1 MAKNNI
7 NPLDQDLFF
16 HKCIFTPKL
25 ISLKTRRSL
34 DPCEEKMCGDL
45 KSPKTDQKN
54 CLSKL
59 YGFLF
64 ILFIPFPLQKEK
76 LSYNYIREKL
86 TTYYEKKN
94 FYCSGE

>member
-1 MAKNNI
+1 
-7 NPLDQDLFF
+7 
-16 HKCIFTPKL
+16 
-25 ISLKTRRSL
+25 
-34 DPCEEKMCGDL
+34 MCGDL

-64 ILFIPFPLQKEK
+64 ILFIPFSLQKEK

-86 TTYYEKKN
+86 TTHYEKKN
-94 FYCSGE
+94 FIAVGKD